1 MTAGG
6 SGPTGPVSDDEPS
19 VMARLI
25 TAVLP
30 RVSAVLSLALIFL
43 GMVLTFA
50 HGRSEVP
57 PSGVVRGMTEATVAF
72 PNSLPAVA
80 RGVRGGDGPAVVM
93 AGILLLLVTPAL
105 RVAGAILTFAHERDR
120 TFVLVSCL
128 VLALLVVSV
137 LVGRAGG

>member
-1 MTAGG
+1 MTAEG
-6 SGPTGPVSDDEPS
+6 SGPTGPVGDEERSDL
-19 VMARLI
+19 ARLI
-25 TAVLP
+25 TVVLP

-43 GMVLTFA
+43 GMVLSFA
-50 HGRSEVP
+50 HRQTEVP
-57 PSGVVRGMTEATVAF
+57 PSDVVRGMTEVTVAF
-72 PNSLPAVA
+72 PHSLPAVA

-93 AGILLLLVTPAL
+93 TGILLLLVTPAL

-128 VLALLVVSV
+128 VLALLVLSL